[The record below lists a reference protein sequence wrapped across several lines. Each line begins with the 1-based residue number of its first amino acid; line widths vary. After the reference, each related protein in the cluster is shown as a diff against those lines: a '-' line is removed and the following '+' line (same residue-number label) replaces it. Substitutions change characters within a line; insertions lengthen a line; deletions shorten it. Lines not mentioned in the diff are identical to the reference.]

1 MMRSQMAV
9 VIAALSL
16 GCSFDPS
23 EEAPRP
29 LRASILVAEGGPAT
43 ADECPNGGVT
53 LDYGIDANG
62 NGTLDADEVS
72 DTYAV
77 CHGQDGATSYDQLTD
92 KPALSAV
99 ATSGDYADLINKPT
113 EADPVFSAS
122 EAATITSTDTGH
134 WDTAYGWGDHS
145 AAGYLSSESD
155 PTFGA
160 SEAATITSTDTGH
173 WDTAYGWGDHSAA
186 GYLSSESDP
195 TFGASEAAT
204 ITSTDTG
211 HWDTAYGWGD
221 HSAAGYVSAS
231 GDTMSGALGLPSD
244 GLTVGTDQLAVSGG
258 NVSMSGD
265 LTVTGTISAGC
276 PSGMA
281 AIGRTCIHTIT
292 PYSRGL
298 TWFQALDTCHSDGFR
313 LCSQEEVV
321 NAARAGVLEQYAI
334 ADGDSWYTTASQFEV
349 TPGQAADNTTC
360 DVQGN
365 TDQPGYPQYSV
376 QCSHAKTDTGVWRT
390 TVCCY

>member
-1 MMRSQMAV
+1 MAV

-113 EADPVFSAS
+113 EADPVFS
-122 EAATITSTDTGH
+122 
-134 WDTAYGWGDHS
+134 
-145 AAGYLSSESD
+145 
-155 PTFGA
+155 A